1 MIHRNRPPT
10 RKPTTAG
17 NHDGSGPPSDI
28 SIAGAS
34 SDQKLAAIMMPAAKP
49 SMAFSTRLLTVLKK
63 NTPAAPRAVIAHVK
77 HVARS
82 AARTGPRPD
91 DLFDA
96 HVLLLLWMVWMIG

>member
-34 SDQKLAAIMMPAAKP
+34 SDQKLAAIMIPAAKP

-63 NTPAAPRAVIAHVK
+63 NTPAAPTSGHPPCE
-77 HVARS
+77 ARGYKCGKD
-82 AARTGPRPD
+82 RTKTC